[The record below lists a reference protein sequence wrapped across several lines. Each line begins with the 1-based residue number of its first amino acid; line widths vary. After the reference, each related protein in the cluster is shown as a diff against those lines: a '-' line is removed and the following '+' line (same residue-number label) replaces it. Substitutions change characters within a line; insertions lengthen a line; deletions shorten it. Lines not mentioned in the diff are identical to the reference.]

1 MKKMLIGKNGKIT
14 KGVFK
19 GRTGPVVAFDSQYD
33 EVLVEV
39 DEITCIQISSE
50 YVDQSDNS

>member
-1 MKKMLIGKNGKIT
+1 MKRILVGKTGKIT
-14 KGVFK
+14 EGSFK
-19 GRTGPVVAFDSQYD
+19 GYSGSVVAFESQYD

-50 YVDQSDNS
+50 YVDQSEEC